1 MKKYTFFI
9 SILIISI
16 ILAFPGCGGG
26 KKSSGGNGGIKIYE
40 SMGGVAYMPK
50 NLSGIAF
57 ADSITEI
64 GNEYI
69 YFVGNNSESVV
80 PTITAYCKDG
90 EGNIIDVPVV
100 FAVEGDSCFN
110 MEYPQ
115 NLTGGGSAFQLV
127 GVAPG
132 GKAKLIATANG
143 QTREIDVYIYD
154 SYGIVGGSVGRKIN
168 ADGSHEN
175 SGIRSECAFF
185 SDIEGGYGVVKLVG
199 KSYMVDTCD
208 SITWKEK
215 LRAIK
220 TVDTAQLIN
229 AGNPL
234 DGNKIFVAEVPTGG
248 YIKIVRIGV
257 SEIWEYS
264 LTGSFK

>member
-9 SILIISI
+9 SILILSI

-132 GKAKLIATANG
+132 GKAKLTATANG

-154 SYGIVGGSVGRKIN
+154 SYGQLGLTGGIRIN
-168 ADGSHEN
+168 NDGSKDMSN
-175 SGIRSECAFF
+175 ISNGDCAF
-185 SDIEGGYGVVKLVG
+185 YLAVPGVTIIG
-199 KSYMVDTCD
+199 KSYLVDTCD
-208 SITWKEK
+208 GFTWKEK
-215 LRAIK
+215 LSSIK
-220 TVDTAQLIN
+220 TVDTAQLAASN
-229 AGNPL
+229 VNNL
-234 DGNKIFVAEVPTGG
+234 LETNKIFIAEVPFTGG
-248 YIKIVRIGV
+248 YMKIVRIGV

-264 LTGSFK
+264 PTTSFK